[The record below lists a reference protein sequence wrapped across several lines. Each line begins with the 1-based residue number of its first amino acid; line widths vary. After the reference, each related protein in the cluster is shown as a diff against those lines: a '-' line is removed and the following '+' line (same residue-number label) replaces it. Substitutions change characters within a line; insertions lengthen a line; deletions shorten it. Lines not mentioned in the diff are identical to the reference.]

1 MFLSYQ
7 IKIFFDK
14 LSFIETFIICETQ
27 IIKKTNDKNF
37 FPTKQLGWYVSK
49 ISKPFFNRQGFVKSY
64 IIDNWKE
71 IVGEEY
77 YKTSIPE
84 KLRIQKGGGV
94 LIIAADGATSTE
106 MEYMKNEIIKK
117 INDYYGYRAINR
129 VRFRNTIIHD
139 KVLTKKLTKERN
151 NESQLKKQKKN
162 FSFDEIEEGE
172 LKEAINSLGDSMLN
186 KINK

>member
-1 MFLSYQ
+1 
-7 IKIFFDK
+7 
-14 LSFIETFIICETQ
+14 
-27 IIKKTNDKNF
+27 
-37 FPTKQLGWYVSK
+37 
-49 ISKPFFNRQGFVKSY
+49 
-64 IIDNWKE
+64 
-71 IVGEEY
+71 
-77 YKTSIPE
+77 
-84 KLRIQKGGGV
+84 
-94 LIIAADGATSTE
+94 
-106 MEYMKNEIIKK
+106 MEYMKTEIIKK

-151 NESQLKKQKKN
+151 KESQLRRQKKN